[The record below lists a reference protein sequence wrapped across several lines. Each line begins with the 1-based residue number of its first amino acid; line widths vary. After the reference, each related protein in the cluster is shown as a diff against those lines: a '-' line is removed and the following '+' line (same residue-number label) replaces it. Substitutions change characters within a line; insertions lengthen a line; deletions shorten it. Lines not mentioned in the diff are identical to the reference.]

1 VCRTALRSAAL
12 RGWHTD
18 VLWRR
23 HDGGSGGLIEFELAI
38 QVGRCD
44 GRGSGG
50 QVDGSEEG
58 LNGCRLGEGGDDG
71 DRWSLHVT

>member
-1 VCRTALRSAAL
+1 MAL

-38 QVGRCD
+38 HVGRCD
-44 GRGSGG
+44 GRGSGR
-50 QVDGSEEG
+50 QADGSEEG
-58 LNGCRLGEGGDDG
+58 LPAAGWVRAAMTETGGL
-71 DRWSLHVT
+71 LHMT